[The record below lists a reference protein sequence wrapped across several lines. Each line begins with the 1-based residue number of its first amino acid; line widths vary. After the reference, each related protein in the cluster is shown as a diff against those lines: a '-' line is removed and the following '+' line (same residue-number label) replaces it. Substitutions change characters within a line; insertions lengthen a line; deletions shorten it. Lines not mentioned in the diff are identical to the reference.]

1 MWERR
6 QFLKAA
12 GAGFAAAL
20 LPRQAAALS
29 NAELVLASACQMPD
43 GSYGALLVSERGD
56 IISRAALPD
65 RGHGVTA
72 SEASGQFVVFARRP
86 GTFAAVFDRDGAP
99 AATVTSPSGRHF
111 YGHGVFSPDG
121 RLLYATEND
130 FDAGQGVIGI
140 YDATDGFARLGEF
153 TSGGVGPHD
162 MMMSLGGRYLVI
174 ANGGMDTHPDY
185 GRTPLNLP
193 TMKPNIAFIDRDN
206 GTVTGVQELP
216 ADLHKLSLRHLAPGP
231 DDTVW
236 IGAQYMGSGSMEV
249 PLLARAGIGESLS
262 FAKLDPDVLHRLN
275 NYVGALA
282 SSPDGRRVVA
292 TSPVGSSAVIFD
304 SETGRA
310 ELVDQ
315 ANVCGVAWGSDRPI
329 LSSGSGQWRDEQG
342 VVRDESPLLFDNHLA
357 IAWRGQG
364 ARP

>member
-20 LPRQAAALS
+20 LPHQAAALA
-29 NAELVLASACQMPD
+29 NAELVLASACQFPD
-43 GSYGALLVSERGD
+43 GRYGALLVSERGE
-56 IISRAALPD
+56 IISKADLPD

-72 SEASGQFVVFARRP
+72 SELTGQFVVFARRP
-86 GTFAAVFDRDGAP
+86 GTFAAVFDPNGAP
-99 AATVTSPSGRHF
+99 VATITSATGRHF

-121 RLLYATEND
+121 KLLYATEND
-130 FDAGQGVIGI
+130 FGAGQGVIGI
-140 YDATDGFARLGEF
+140 YDATGGFARIGEF
-153 TSGGVGPHD
+153 TSGGIGPHD
-162 MMMSLGGRYLVI
+162 MMMSTGGRYLVI

-193 TMKPNIAFIDRDN
+193 TMQPNIAFIDRDN
-206 GTVTGVQELP
+206 GSVAGVQNLP
-216 ADLHKLSLRHLAPGP
+216 AELHKLSLRHLAPGP

-262 FAKLDPDVLHRLN
+262 FATLSPDVLHRLN

-292 TSPVGSSAVIFD
+292 TSPVGNSAVIFD
-304 SETGRA
+304 SGTGQA
-310 ELVDQ
+310 ELIDQ
-315 ANVCGVAWGSDRPI
+315 ANVCGVAWGEDRPI
-329 LSSGSGQWRDEQG
+329 LSSGSGAWRDQQG
-342 VVRDESPLLFDNHLA
+342 GVQDDAPLLFDNHLT
-357 IAWRGQG
+357 IARRG
-364 ARP
+364 